1 MFALEKRDIR
11 SSEIS
16 EAASREEIGA
26 TSRSAMVGHF
36 RSHVPGTDINES
48 TLIASDYLNHFR
60 ELVTLLEA
68 ASSRRQ
74 DSANDLLSW
83 RPMSYE
89 EHFSKSDFRDKALA
103 IAAYRKASTSFPRCS
118 RRRYRASTA
127 RRLLPSP
134 RSQPSSMIQIR
145 TRVR

>member
-60 ELVTLLEA
+60 KLVTLLEA
-68 ASSRRQ
+68 ASSQ

-127 RRLLPSP
+127 RRLLSSP